1 MAPGSG
7 LPGAKIQPVLLARY
21 LLAGATGTLGYTLI
35 ELMLVVS
42 VVATTSAI
50 AIPATRE
57 AIDELRA
64 AMATRSL
71 SSRLMLARI
80 DAVKRSASVA
90 LRFEPAGTDYRVTT
104 VLDGN
109 GNGVRT
115 AEILSGVDA
124 PLGVGTRLSEQFPG
138 IQFGLLPGVPD
149 ADGNVTTDPDG
160 VRIGTAR
167 ILTMSPDG
175 TATAGTLYLHGR
187 RSQFAIRILGATG
200 RVRVLRFDRGTRLW
214 RTR

>member
-1 MAPGSG
+1 MAR
-7 LPGAKIQPVLLARY
+7 GA
-21 LLAGATGTLGYTLI
+21 GEHGFTLI
-35 ELMLVVS
+35 EVLLVVS
-42 VVATTSAI
+42 VVATLSAI

-64 AMATRSL
+64 ALAARTV

-80 DAVKRSASVA
+80 DAVKRSAAVA
-90 LRFEPAGTDYRVTT
+90 LRFEPAGADYRVTT

-115 AEILSGVDA
+115 ADILSGVDVA
-124 PLGVGTRLSEQFPG
+124 LGVGARLSEQFPG

-149 ADGNVTTDPDG
+149 ADGNPTADPDG

-187 RSQFAIRILGATG
+187 RSQFAIRVLGATA
-200 RVRVLRFDRGTRLW
+200 RVRVLQFDRGTRLW